1 MDELTSLPGIG
12 RKTANIVLGNAF
24 DQSTIAVDTHVLR
37 VSTRLGL
44 AVSKNP
50 DKVEKE
56 LCEVIPRG

>member
-24 DQSTIAVDTHVLR
+24 GQSATAVDTHVLR
-37 VSTRLGL
+37 VSTRIGL
-44 AVSKNP
+44 ATTKNP

-56 LCEVIPRG
+56 RCELIS